1 MNIPIIKK
9 NSSTELILIQ
19 VVDIKHELPDTLHRS
34 KTDNSA
40 LTGER
45 SRSHDAMDSV
55 F

>member
-9 NSSTELILIQ
+9 NSSTQLIQ

-45 SRSHDAMDSV
+45 SRSHDVMDSV